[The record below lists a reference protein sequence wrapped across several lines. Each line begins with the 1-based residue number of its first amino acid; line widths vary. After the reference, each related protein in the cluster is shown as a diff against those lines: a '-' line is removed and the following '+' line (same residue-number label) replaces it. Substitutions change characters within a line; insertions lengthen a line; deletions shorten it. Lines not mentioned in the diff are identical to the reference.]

1 MTDRRR
7 ATDPG
12 PRSDDFKIGCVVG
25 ALSGV
30 VGIFVATAALLI
42 LRPEWISREGDQTGT
57 IVAGL
62 AGGWAV
68 ALIAAVIAG
77 LVLVAQMLGLERV
90 RGRAPTRLNVV
101 LIFIGPAVVAAITLW
116 IAASVNR

>member
-57 IVAGL
+57 VVAGL

-77 LVLVAQMLGLERV
+77 LVLVAQMSGLERV